1 MTRFAGT
8 HANLYG
14 QIEAID
20 GREHSMKKKLRPGS
34 SMADVKKGLEALSS
48 FWKAGYRPDDLERHY
63 LITWFAD
70 SDGRILGAVR
80 KMGIHRFTFQNYM
93 EKMGLSC
100 QTIRLRKVWQGLD
113 DGKGKKSFNRRV
125 LALYR
130 KMKFKPNVTPAQN
143 DALIRLW
150 LSGFPNKIMMLAFI
164 LWAVR
169 SGKDRRWISKKMDF
183 TVRHTIRVLSI
194 IASTK
199 TETAFWLSPLK
210 PKVLELY
217 KPRYQTMLKKMG
229 FV

>member
-1 MTRFAGT
+1 
-8 HANLYG
+8 
-14 QIEAID
+14 
-20 GREHSMKKKLRPGS
+20 MKKKLRPGS
-34 SMADVKKGLEALSS
+34 SMADVKRGLEALNS

-63 LITWFAD
+63 FFTWFAD

-80 KMGIHRFTFQNYM
+80 KMGIHRVTFQNYM
-93 EKMGLSC
+93 EKMGLSR

-143 DALIRLW
+143 DALIGLW
-150 LSGFPNKIMMLAFI
+150 LSGFPNKMMMPLFI

-169 SGKDRRWISKKMDF
+169 SGKDRKWISKELDF
-183 TVRHTIRVLSI
+183 TVRHTIRVLPS
-194 IASTK
+194 IASIK

-210 PKVLELY
+210 PKVLEMY
-217 KPRYQTMLKKMG
+217 KPGYQTILKKRG